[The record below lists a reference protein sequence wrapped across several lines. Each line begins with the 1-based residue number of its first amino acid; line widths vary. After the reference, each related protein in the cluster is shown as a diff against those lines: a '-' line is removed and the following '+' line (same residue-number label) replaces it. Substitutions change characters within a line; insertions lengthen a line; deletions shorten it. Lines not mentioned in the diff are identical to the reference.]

1 MAIGAQPTQTSVVI
15 SDGSGQTGTIP
26 AADEKAAGVMT
37 PVMYRQLNDLLRW
50 RVGIDSGTDV
60 GGPVDIITR
69 GELNTALQA
78 LRQAPQQQAL
88 TVGNQFDQRRLLARV
103 DALEAAH
110 TQALSLPAPMPA
122 APVYDAGSVSREEI
136 DQLKADM
143 SSVSNRL
150 AALEQGLNAIIDH
163 LPTQLNTAHVTADPA
178 GAYASLASR
187 VSRVEETLRV
197 IVEESIAT
205 AQAEGA
211 A

>member
-1 MAIGAQPTQTSVVI
+1 MAIGAQPTTTSVVI

-26 AADEKAAGVMT
+26 AANEKAAGVMT
-37 PVMYRQLNDLLRW
+37 AVMYQQLNDLLRW
-50 RVGIDSGTDV
+50 RVGVDTGSDV

-69 GELNTALQA
+69 TELNQALQA
-78 LRQAPQQQAL
+78 LRQAPAQQAL
-88 TVGNQFDQRRLLARV
+88 TVGNQFDQRRMLARM
-103 DALEAAH
+103 DALETAQ
-110 TQALSLPAPMPA
+110 TQALSLPSPQVLS
-122 APVYDAGSVSREEI
+122 PVYDADAVTREEI

>member
-15 SDGSGQTGTIP
+15 SDGSGQSGTIP

-50 RVGIDSGTDV
+50 RVGIDAGTDV
-60 GGPVDIITR
+60 DGPVDIITR
-69 GELNTALQA
+69 CELNQALQA
-78 LRQAPQQQAL
+78 LRAPQQAL
-88 TVGNQFDQRRLLARV
+88 TAGNQFDMRRVLARV

-110 TQALSLPAPMPA
+110 NQALSLPAPMQA
-122 APVYDAGSVSREEI
+122 APVYDAGAVSREEI

-143 SSVSNRL
+143 SSVANRL
-150 AALEQGLNAIIDH
+150 AALEQGLNAMIDH
-163 LPTQLNTAHVTADPA
+163 LPTALNTAHVTADPS

-205 AQAEGA
+205 AHAEGA

>member
-1 MAIGAQPTQTSVVI
+1 MALGAQPTQTSVVV
-15 SDGSGQTGTIP
+15 SDASGQAATIE
-26 AADEKAAGVMT
+26 AATEKAAGVMT
-37 PVMYRQLNDLLRW
+37 AVMYRQLQDLLRW
-50 RVGIDSGTDV
+50 RVGVDSGTDV
-60 GGPVDIITR
+60 DGPVDIITR
-69 GELNTALQA
+69 GELNVALQA
-78 LRQAPQQQAL
+78 LRAPQQAL
-88 TVGNQFDQRRLLARV
+88 TVGNQFDQKRLLARV

-110 TQALSLPAPMPA
+110 NQALSLPAPMPA
-122 APVYDAGSVSREEI
+122 APVYDVGSVSREEI

-150 AALEQGLNAIIDH
+150 AALEQGLNAMIDH
-163 LPTQLNTAHVTADPA
+163 LPTALNTAHVTADPP

>member
-15 SDGSGQTGTIP
+15 TDGSGQPGTIE
-26 AADEKAAGVMT
+26 AANDKAAGVMT
-37 PVMYRQLNDLLRW
+37 PVMYKQLNDLLRW
-50 RVGIDSGTDV
+50 RVGIDAGTDV
-60 GGPVDIITR
+60 DGPVDIITR
-69 GELNTALQA
+69 GELNQALQA
-78 LRQAPQQQAL
+78 MRAPQQAL

-103 DALEAAH
+103 DALEQAH
-110 TQALSLPAPMPA
+110 TQSLSLPAPMPA
-122 APVYDAGSVSREEI
+122 APAYDVGAVSREEI

-143 SSVSNRL
+143 SSVANRL
-150 AALEQGLNAIIDH
+150 AALEQGLNAMIDH
-163 LPTQLNTAHVTADPA
+163 LPTALNTAHVTADPS

>member
-1 MAIGAQPTQTSVVI
+1 MAIGAQPTTTSVVI

-26 AADEKAAGVMT
+26 AANEKAAGVMT
-37 PVMYRQLNDLLRW
+37 AVMYQQLNDLLRW
-50 RVGIDSGTDV
+50 RVGVDTGADV

-69 GELNTALQA
+69 GELNQALQA
-78 LRQAPQQQAL
+78 LRQLPAPQAAI
-88 TVGNQFDQRRLLARV
+88 GNQFDQRRMLARL
-103 DALEAAH
+103 DAVEAAQ
-110 TQALSLPAPMPA
+110 TQALSLPTPQSMASA
-122 APVYDAGSVSREEI
+122 YDVGAVSREEI
-136 DQLKADM
+136 DQIKADIGSM
-143 SSVSNRL
+143 TARV
-150 AALEQGLNAIIDH
+150 AQLEQFANTLIDS
-163 LPTQLNTAHVTADPA
+163 LPQQLNTAHVTADPS